1 MNFIESLAI
10 YTASQ
15 KLVATGFIAVGLVF
29 IVLAGTLMLQS
40 LSAPLWQ
47 GFKIG
52 ALACGLLILAGGIGY
67 LKFCDKTQADLLTL
81 YEQDQAALIHV
92 EKARIQ
98 KVVGE
103 YPVYQ
108 AVFALIIALS
118 LLAIL
123 LGREFLMG
131 LAFSVALLFL
141 CVMLMEAHSRGSIIK
156 HNEYMQ
162 SLSTAVRGTA

>member
-92 EKARIQ
+92 EKERIQ
-98 KVVGE
+98 KVVRE
-103 YPVYQ
+103 YALYQ
-108 AVFALIIALS
+108 AVFAVIIVLS

-123 LGREFLMG
+123 MGRDFLRG
-131 LAFSVALLFL
+131 LAFSIALLFL

-162 SLSTAVRGTA
+162 SLSSDV

>member
-10 YTASQ
+10 YTSSQ
-15 KLVATGFIAVGLVF
+15 KAVAAGFIAVGLVF

-40 LSAPLWQ
+40 LSAQLWQ

-67 LKFCDKTQADLLTL
+67 LKFCDKTQANLLTL

-92 EKARIQ
+92 EKQRTQ
-98 KVVGE
+98 KVVRE
-103 YPVYQ
+103 YAIYQ
-108 AVFALIIALS
+108 AVFAVIIVLS

-123 LGREFLMG
+123 MGRDFLMG
-131 LAFSVALLFL
+131 LAFSIALLFL
-141 CVMLMEAHSRGSIIK
+141 CVMLIEAHSRGSIIK

-162 SLSTAVRGTA
+162 SLSSDV